1 MVPIYAIASFISLF
15 SLQAAF
21 FIDVIRDIYEVSYE
35 LLSCVPLPLCRCRM
49 FGGGGRW
56 AGSISLLRVGPWRD
70 ERQRQHPRTRFSE
83 RRDLGDQY
91 LHVHSIVCI
100 GMCDA

>member
-35 LLSCVPLPLCRCRM
+35 QSSFVTLPRDRGAVGEVNRPGRCLWGRIVEGHSSGSLPLGEALREN
-49 FGGGGRW
+49 W
-56 AGSISLLRVGPWRD
+56 LLG
-70 ERQRQHPRTRFSE
+70 
-83 RRDLGDQY
+83 LA
-91 LHVHSIVCI
+91 HSC
-100 GMCDA
+100 G